1 MSDFGW
7 ANSFFPIGVPGFPDW
22 LPHQIQKAS
31 IMKNTIRVVQAI
43 ALIQLASVLPSA
55 AATVSLGTATP
66 GKLDGVENLN
76 FSTSTATNTN
86 VQYVSS
92 EYLAGDNTNKL
103 GQAFTTGAN
112 AGGYDLSSISV
123 RQVSWATT
131 FWDYTGGS
139 VTLKVFTMDSSSGGV
154 WNTTQLALVTATAAG
169 EPDGITLSSG
179 APGANAQWLTVP
191 LDTPVY
197 LAANTLYGFMLAA
210 DGTGGNDRFFMELDG
225 TNTSTYAGGFALTT
239 GDINGTTMWDGANG
253 QPSDR
258 AFVATMTAVPEP
270 GSVVLLGGFILLGL
284 LRRRR
289 A

>member
-1 MSDFGW
+1 
-7 ANSFFPIGVPGFPDW
+7 
-22 LPHQIQKAS
+22 
-31 IMKNTIRVVQAI
+31 MKNTIRVVQAI

-76 FSTSTATNTN
+76 FSTSRETNTE
-86 VQYVSS
+86 VQWNSS
-92 EYLAGDNTNKL
+92 DFLAGDNGSAV
-103 GQAFTTGAN
+103 GQTFTTGLN
-112 AGGYDLSSISV
+112 AGGYSLSSISV

-131 FWDYTGGS
+131 YWDYTGGS
-139 VTLKVFTMDSSSGGV
+139 VTLQVFSLDSNNGGGV
-154 WNTTQLALVTATAAG
+154 WGITELALVTATAAG
-169 EPDGITLSSG
+169 EPDGIGLSSG
-179 APGANAQWLTVP
+179 APGANAQWLTVT
-191 LDTPVY
+191 LDSPV
-197 LAANTLYGFMLAA
+197 FLAA
-210 DGTGGNDRFFMELDG
+210 DTMYGFQAVSSGTGSNDGFFMELDG
-225 TNTSTYAGGFALTT
+225 TITNWYDGGFAIGT
-239 GDINGTTMWDGANG
+239 GKVSGLPNSSLVFDGANG